1 MNQIELIEEQL
12 QKLGF
17 ETRKIEDVGYI
28 FNYNELNYLY
38 MPDENDENFLR
49 ISVPQIYDVTDENR
63 LGILNV
69 VQDTNC
75 AMKYIKAIVIGSD
88 SVWLFYEY
96 RLFSNEQLGDILEH
110 MISALHAAYMIFQQK
125 VNGEDEE

>member
-38 MPDENDENFLR
+38 MANME
-49 ISVPQIYDVTDENR
+49 
-63 LGILNV
+63 
-69 VQDTNC
+69 
-75 AMKYIKAIVIGSD
+75 
-88 SVWLFYEY
+88 
-96 RLFSNEQLGDILEH
+96 
-110 MISALHAAYMIFQQK
+110 
-125 VNGEDEE
+125 